1 MGLNTNISKPKL
13 DKDSSMII
21 EAKKINGIIIPKH
34 EIHLECGHCG
44 MEVDAVEYVSKTCN
58 DCGQPW
64 NEKRHVGIYVTS
76 VPAQGA
82 TS

>member
-1 MGLNTNISKPKL
+1 
-13 DKDSSMII
+13 
-21 EAKKINGIIIPKH
+21 
-34 EIHLECGHCG
+34 